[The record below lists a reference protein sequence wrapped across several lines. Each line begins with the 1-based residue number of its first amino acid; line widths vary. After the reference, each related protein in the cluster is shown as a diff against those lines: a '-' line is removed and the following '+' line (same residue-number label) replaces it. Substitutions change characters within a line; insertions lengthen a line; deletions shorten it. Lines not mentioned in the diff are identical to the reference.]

1 MYVGNGF
8 GLHLYRCECS
18 DGFPSFF
25 WKTYF
30 EVYRLASHTGT
41 NKCWSFFG
49 IVLVCNVNPTL
60 HKPGDSSAVVDGPLP
75 KQRPEET
82 LGSWKFDFDFPTG

>member
-1 MYVGNGF
+1 MAYTYIGVNVAM
-8 GLHLYRCECS
+8 
-18 DGFPSFF
+18 GFPVSFGKHISKCIG
-25 WKTYF
+25 WHRIL
-30 EVYRLASHTGT
+30 VQT
-41 NKCWSFFG
+41 NVVFFG
-49 IVLVCNVNPTL
+49 IVLVCNVNPTV